1 MWLLWK
7 GENKWKGANNANRRI
22 KKLTF
27 KNNAPSR
34 SFITKINNTFI
45 DDAENLHNA
54 MPMYDLLE
62 SSDSYSMT
70 SGSLRN
76 CYRDEV
82 KDDVNK
88 NYNTSNYRI
97 NNNKTKTRTYFWI

>member
-1 MWLLWK
+1 
-7 GENKWKGANNANRRI
+7 
-22 KKLTF
+22 
-27 KNNAPSR
+27 
-34 SFITKINNTFI
+34 
-45 DDAENLHNA
+45 

-97 NNNKTKTRTYFWI
+97 NNNKTKTRTYF